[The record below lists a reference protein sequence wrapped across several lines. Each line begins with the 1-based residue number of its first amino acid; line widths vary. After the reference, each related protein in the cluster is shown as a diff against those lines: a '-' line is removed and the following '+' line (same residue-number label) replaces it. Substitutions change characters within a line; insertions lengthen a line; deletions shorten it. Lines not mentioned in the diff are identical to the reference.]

1 MNKIILACIIS
12 ILFVS
17 TIFAITYEEL
27 TDYLKENTDMSSS
40 RIVEILDGIY
50 EQLDYICYKYNVM
63 IAPEMMVSIM
73 MIETNG
79 RNVLGDNGH
88 SIGYFQLQFP
98 AIWYVWEFFP
108 ELKKNITT
116 ESLLSN
122 PKYQAQLATSYLFL
136 MYRNTNYDL
145 HKSIE
150 WYNGGGDPNYLS
162 KYMSRYT
169 AILK

>member
-1 MNKIILACIIS
+1 M
-12 ILFVS
+12 
-17 TIFAITYEEL
+17 T
-27 TDYLKENTDMSSS
+27 SS

-50 EQLDYICYKYNVM
+50 EQLDYIYDKYNVRL
-63 IAPEMMVSIM
+63 APEMMVSIM

-79 RNVLGDNGH
+79 RNVLGDNGN
-88 SIGYFQLQFP
+88 SIGYFQLQFQ

-108 ELKKNITT
+108 ELKKDITT

-136 MYRNTNYDL
+136 MYRNTKYDL

-150 WYNGGGDPNYLS
+150 RYNGGGDPNYLA
-162 KYMSRYT
+162 KYIKWYT
-169 AILK
+169 HILNANNV